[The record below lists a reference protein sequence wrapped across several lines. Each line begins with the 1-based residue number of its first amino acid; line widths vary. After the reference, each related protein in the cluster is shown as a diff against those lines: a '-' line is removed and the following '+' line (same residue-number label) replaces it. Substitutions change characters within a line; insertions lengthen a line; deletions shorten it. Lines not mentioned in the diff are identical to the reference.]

1 MTARHDDHEV
11 FRRRMLAARKRT
23 LLHFMHALER
33 QALQMAIRARRR
45 TTRGRGREQAAPFN
59 PVTQLKRQI
68 MPLMAQLAELAA
80 GGALPPPQQPKK
92 SKRRPKRLK
101 AERPSSDGAAAA
113 EAAPLRIDDETPAI
127 V

>member
-33 QALQMAIRARRR
+33 QALQMAIRARQGAARGSGRR
-45 TTRGRGREQAAPFN
+45 QAVPFN

-68 MPLMAQLAELAA
+68 MPLIAQLAELAA
-80 GGALPPPQQPKK
+80 GGTLPPPQQPGRPQ
-92 SKRRPKRLK
+92 RRRSHRKDEQL
-101 AERPSSDGAAAA
+101 GAD
-113 EAAPLRIDDETPAI
+113 EA
-127 V
+127 

>member
-1 MTARHDDHEV
+1 MTASHDDDEI

-23 LLHFMHALER
+23 LHHLMHAMER
-33 QALQMAIRARRR
+33 QALRLAILARQGAA
-45 TTRGRGREQAAPFN
+45 RGRGRRQAAPFN
-59 PVTQLKRQI
+59 PVTQLRREI
-68 MPLMAQLAELAA
+68 MPLIAQLAELAA

-92 SKRRPKRLK
+92 SERRPPRLK